1 MGKILV
7 APAIGPL
14 RTFQLRR
21 LMSAFVGGKA
31 NIAWEICTLL
41 TQSRHVPGQ
50 HPLPPRPN
58 RLGVEPESSEPSA
71 ITVRLT
77 PKSRLVS
84 GECLSCQGVGTR
96 SRLWK
101 PYRRLL

>member
-31 NIAWEICTLL
+31 NIAWEICPLM
-41 TQSRHVPGQ
+41 TQSRHDPGQ
-50 HPLPPRPN
+50 HLLPARPN
-58 RLGVEPESSEPSA
+58 LLGVEPESSEPSS

-77 PKSRLVS
+77 PKSRH
-84 GECLSCQGVGTR
+84 
-96 SRLWK
+96 
-101 PYRRLL
+101 